1 MAIIRSYKEC
11 SRNKL
16 ICLQNHIKIL
26 MYVYVEWKSVHEI
39 YIYKGKKLETILG
52 TTAAK
57 SCKLMTYPLNGL
69 ICTH

>member
-16 ICLQNHIKIL
+16 VCLQNHIKIL
-26 MYVYVEWKSVHEI
+26 MYVYVSENLHEI
-39 YIYKGKKLETILG
+39 YIYKGKELETILR